1 MNTQIGFIFKI
12 LLLSAGLSFLIKYGG
27 QQLPIKG
34 TNLTAIIVVLLP
46 SVVIGLILG
55 RQYYQKFMSNAD

>member
-12 LLLSAGLSFLIKYGG
+12 LLISTGLSFLIKYGG
-27 QQLPIKG
+27 QQLPIEE
-34 TNLTAIIVVLLP
+34 TNLTAIVIVLLP

-55 RQYYQKFMSNAD
+55 QQYYRKFMSNS